1 MAIQL
6 RSGIQW
12 ISFRMISSFAHVIH
26 EALVAGMLC
35 AVATPS
41 AAMAQPQSTATV
53 QRSEAEFLVPPQG
66 GAFEAPVHAGQ
77 VCILS
82 FAEKLSTQALAS
94 SPDFEVKAWG
104 DDGVAIRAIGAA
116 AKTTTLALATASGA
130 VKVNMTLTVVSPDK
144 PALTLVRF
152 KAVSAEEAFEAQLA
166 AAVAQRVAPL
176 EANLARLRQNLEN
189 IIRDRADGL
198 IADRLLKRN
207 ETIALAVHER
217 NDDHVIVHVT
227 RAVLLGD
234 DGYLVFEI
242 ENRSRS
248 PYRLTSVR
256 VQSGDREVSGP
267 ARLSSPITDRDP
279 SVIGVVPAGA
289 TGRGIVVV
297 RSADQV
303 LGKSLALTIAG
314 PAGAGAVR
322 LDRGIVFR

>member
-1 MAIQL
+1 MIQL
-6 RSGIQW
+6 RSSIQRS
-12 ISFRMISSFAHVIH
+12 SFHMISTATHVIH

-35 AVATPS
+35 TVAVTSS
-41 AAMAQPQSTATV
+41 AAAQPASAVTV

-82 FAEKLSTQALAS
+82 FAERLSTQALAS

-116 AKTTTLALATASGA
+116 AKTTTLALATTSGA
-130 VKVNMTLTVVSPDK
+130 VKVNMTLTVVPPDK

-152 KAVSAEEAFEAQLA
+152 KAVSAAEAFEAQLA
-166 AAVAQRVAPL
+166 AAVAERVAPL
-176 EANLARLRQNLEN
+176 EANLAKLRQSLESH
-189 IIRDRADGL
+189 IRDRADGL
-198 IADRLLKRN
+198 IADRLLRRN
-207 ETIALAVHER
+207 ETIPLAVHER

-227 RAVLLGD
+227 RAVLFGD

-242 ENRSRS
+242 ENRSRGA
-248 PYRLTSVR
+248 YRLASVR
-256 VQSGDREVSGP
+256 VQAGDREVNGP

-303 LGKSLALTIAG
+303 LGKNLALTIAG
-314 PAGAGAVR
+314 PAGAGEIR
-322 LDRGIVFR
+322 IDRGLVFR